1 MQRLV
6 FTFFILSF
14 SVFANELD
22 APSFTMFKQLLKE
35 ANRLQS
41 VIGSRAISLLAP
53 TNQAFKELS
62 TEQINELINNKDE
75 LIAFVDYHI
84 IEHSLSFNRLKNSKA
99 LKSKSNKLI
108 KVSNKNSDILIND
121 SFVLSVD
128 VQRKGP
134 TVVAIDKILNYQNQ
148 VSYNPQTEPNIDL
161 NKYLGTWFEI
171 GRFDHSFQEGCVSSK
186 AVYKKV
192 WAGISVSN
200 SCLNEDGDL
209 HQANGLAKVA
219 KVGDNSKLKV
229 SFVPFLKYFGFFSGD
244 YLILK
249 IDSGYQNVLIGDYSR
264 KYLWVLSRSPY
275 GNKEILEE
283 YLEYASSLGY
293 EVENF
298 KISDPWP
305 KE

>member
-161 NKYLGTWFEI
+161 NKYLGT
-171 GRFDHSFQEGCVSSK
+171 
-186 AVYKKV
+186 
-192 WAGISVSN
+192 
-200 SCLNEDGDL
+200 CLKSPID
-209 HQANGLAKVA
+209 QFFVKVA
-219 KVGDNSKLKV
+219 
-229 SFVPFLKYFGFFSGD
+229 FLQK
-244 YLILK
+244 
-249 IDSGYQNVLIGDYSR
+249 
-264 KYLWVLSRSPY
+264 
-275 GNKEILEE
+275 
-283 YLEYASSLGY
+283 
-293 EVENF
+293 
-298 KISDPWP
+298 
-305 KE
+305 